1 MAYTNLIQWN
11 CRGVR
16 PNYNELKL
24 LIDKYCP
31 IVFCLQETY
40 IKADDPLTMRGF
52 SFVDHYASDAGGK
65 ATGGTS
71 ILIKEGT
78 PHSIIDLD
86 TTLQAK
92 AVSVSLFK
100 TVTICSI
107 YLSPSTPLDTQALDK
122 LVQQLPK
129 PFLLLGDFNAHNVVW
144 GCHDTNN
151 RGNVIDSFIAR
162 NGLCLLN
169 NGSFTYMSPATG
181 SLSALDLALCD
192 PSVFLD
198 FQFSV
203 ESDTYGSD
211 HYPIILKSNCPQPE
225 GFPRWKFRRAD
236 WELFKHLCS
245 TDLTEDIL
253 HEADPVAIFSDK
265 LFNIAKQAIPM
276 TTSKPKKVC
285 KPWFNEEC
293 RNALNERKKALKKC
307 KEYPTHDNLRC
318 FKIWRAKARRVIR
331 GCKRNSWHNYV
342 GKLNSQTSIKKTWDM
357 IRRISGKHRPGVQH
371 LVQNNTK
378 ITALKDIANALGQS
392 FSDNSSAA
400 KYAPKFKIFKKL
412 AEKKKLDFSSDNSED
427 YNRLFS
433 MAELKRALKRSNDSA
448 PGLDSIHYQL
458 LKHLP
463 NTCLAVLLKI
473 FNFVWETNEFPDS
486 WRKASIIPIPKPGK
500 DHKIATNYRPIALT
514 SCLCKTMERMVNE
527 RLIWYLE
534 VNHMITLYQSG
545 FRKNRS
551 TIDHLIRF
559 ETFVCES
566 FIRNEHLVSVFFDL
580 EKAYDTTWKFGIMED
595 LHKLGI
601 RGHMAF
607 FLSDFL
613 MDRSFNVRVGNILSD
628 DFVQEMGVPQGSILS
643 VTLFSLKIYNIVDC
657 LQSGVKCSLYVDD
670 FFNLLF
676 IVQHANH

>member
-151 RGNVIDSFIAR
+151 RGNIIDSFIAR

-169 NGSFTYMSPATG
+169 DGSYTYMSPATG
-181 SLSALDLALCD
+181 SVSALDLALCD

-198 FQFSV
+198 FQFTV
-203 ESDTYGSD
+203 ESDSYGSD
-211 HYPIILKSNCPQPE
+211 HYPIILKGKCPQPE
-225 GFPRWKFRRAD
+225 GFPRWKFKKAD
-236 WELFKHLCS
+236 WELFKHLCF
-245 TDLTEDIL
+245 TDLTDDIL
-253 HEADPVAIFSDK
+253 YEADPVAIFSER
-265 LFNIAKQAIPM
+265 LLHIAKQAIPM
-276 TTSKPKKVC
+276 TTPKPKKVC

-293 RNALNERKKALKKC
+293 RNVLKERKKSLQKCQRYPSQENLK
-307 KEYPTHDNLRC
+307 C
-318 FKIWRAKARRVIR
+318 FKIWRAKARRVVR

-342 GKLNSQTSIKKTWDM
+342 SKLNSRTSIKKTWDM
-357 IRRISGKHRPGVQH
+357 IRRISGKYRPGVQH
-371 LVQNNTK
+371 LIQNNSK
-378 ITALKDIANALGQS
+378 ITDLKD
-392 FSDNSSAA
+392 
-400 KYAPKFKIFKKL
+400 
-412 AEKKKLDFSSDNSED
+412 
-427 YNRLFS
+427 
-433 MAELKRALKRSNDSA
+433 
-448 PGLDSIHYQL
+448 L
-458 LKHLP
+458 LY
-463 NTCLAVLLKI
+463 LL
-473 FNFVWETNEFPDS
+473 N
-486 WRKASIIPIPKPGK
+486 
-500 DHKIATNYRPIALT
+500 
-514 SCLCKTMERMVNE
+514 
-527 RLIWYLE
+527 
-534 VNHMITLYQSG
+534 Q
-545 FRKNRS
+545 
-551 TIDHLIRF
+551 
-559 ETFVCES
+559 
-566 FIRNEHLVSVFFDL
+566 
-580 EKAYDTTWKFGIMED
+580 
-595 LHKLGI
+595 
-601 RGHMAF
+601 
-607 FLSDFL
+607 
-613 MDRSFNVRVGNILSD
+613 
-628 DFVQEMGVPQGSILS
+628 
-643 VTLFSLKIYNIVDC
+643 
-657 LQSGVKCSLYVDD
+657 
-670 FFNLLF
+670 
-676 IVQHANH
+676 